1 MTYTPASLEAIF
13 DQVVDL
19 VIEWHEADRWAD
31 NCPKSERD
39 DARGFADERKDTV
52 LQYLAQLLPAAVES

>member
-1 MTYTPASLEAIF
+1 MTPAALEAIF

-31 NCPKSERD
+31 NCPKSEKQ

-52 LQYLAQLLPAAVES
+52 LQFLAQLLPAQVGS

>member
-1 MTYTPASLEAIF
+1 MATTWTPDALEAIF
-13 DQVVDL
+13 DQIADL

-39 DARGFADERKDTV
+39 DARGLAEERKDTV
-52 LQYLAQLLPAAVES
+52 LQYLSQVMAS